1 MYLYFKILIIQ
12 IASISSGGLQES
24 PCVSRTFIVD
34 DLNPGHKAP
43 LYLYESDRP
52 SGPTIEE
59 VDSDTE
65 PEFEKHRER
74 YPKRNDRELSKFV
87 VSVRIFM

>member
-1 MYLYFKILIIQ
+1 MVK
-12 IASISSGGLQES
+12 AVAVAHGGLQES

-34 DLNPGHKAP
+34 DLNPGHKPP

-65 PEFEKHRER
+65 PEYEKRRER

-87 VSVRIFM
+87 VRNALLSIFYSKFEN